1 MENPITAV
9 LSFIA
14 KPFAD
19 AVGNWQARKN
29 MVVQRE
35 TAKVESQLRIEE
47 ATSNAIIHRVQTAD
61 DNDFLLDIRAQEN
74 KKTSFIDELLIIYW
88 LSIVTMHFIPATQ
101 PYMFDGWDAIEKA
114 PMWFQIGIII
124 IMVTT
129 MGGMRI
135 LRLFTDKANFK
146 GVLGLK

>member
-1 MENPITAV
+1 MPNPLTAV
-9 LSFIA
+9 LNFIA
-14 KPFAD
+14 APFAEV
-19 AVGNWQARKN
+19 VGGWQARKN
-29 MVVQRE
+29 MAEERE
-35 TAKVESQLRIEE
+35 TSKVQSKLRIEE
-47 ATSNAIIHRVQTAD
+47 ATSNAIIQRVQTAD
-61 DNDFLLDIRAQEN
+61 DNDFLLDLRAQEN
-74 KKTSFIDELLIIYW
+74 KATSFIDEILIVYW

-101 PYMFDGWDAIEKA
+101 PYMFDGWEAIEKA

-135 LRLFTDKANFK
+135 LRLFTDKANIK